1 MATTTMQRI
10 LTRLCR
16 AGWVSRLARGQRDD
30 LVVAAADVGDGRAA
44 EELTAI
50 AEVWRRVADRLEEG
64 APLEAGVYAQVAA
77 DVEARA
83 VVLRGVPKIRTLLA
97 SRPDLDVAPADVAL
111 DKLAA
116 VAEVA
121 LQLRSRPAA
130 ATVRAL
136 LAWCLVLREG
146 QVDVV
151 LGPDSVQLVVAG
163 ILHECVVS
171 VRARVVGDHPVVAEF
186 VRDLRERHPRGAA
199 TVGSAHLRHLA
210 DTLAAPLPAPE
221 SAMRATITMTNRT

>member
-1 MATTTMQRI
+1 MQRI

-50 AEVWRRVADRLEEG
+50 AAVWRRVADRLEDS
-64 APLEAGVYAQVAA
+64 APCEAGVYAQVAA

-136 LAWCLVLREG
+136 LAWCLILREG

-151 LGPDSVQLVVAG
+151 VLGPDSIQLVVAG

-171 VRARVVGDHPVVAEF
+171 VRGRVAGDHPVVAEF
-186 VRDLRERHPRGAA
+186 VRDLRERHPQGAA

-210 DTLAAPLPAPE
+210 DTLAAPPLTPE
-221 SAMRATITMTNRT
+221 PAMRATITMTNRT